1 MGNKA
6 EAAAQHWKISL
17 ADADRDAGLSCRV
30 PRALRTRARKL
41 ALEHQTTLQEVVIT
55 ALDDCL
61 KKRGA

>member
-1 MGNKA
+1 MKNKA
-6 EAAAQHWKISL
+6 ETAAPQWKVSL
-17 ADADRDAGLSCRV
+17 AEADRDAGLSCRV

-61 KKRGA
+61 RKRGA